1 MNNGVNDEITRVAYE
16 LYVKSGRAEGNDL
29 LNWLAAEKIVRFE
42 RMLLGKSNAWRSREA
57 AHLKHPSHGV
67 GAPGDRQ
74 TIPRRTRCRM

>member
-42 RMLLGKSNAWRSREA
+42 RMLLGKQDGDPVPLLKYQPMQITGKAARRGEA
-57 AHLKHPSHGV
+57 PK
-67 GAPGDRQ
+67 
-74 TIPRRTRCRM
+74 PRI

>member
-42 RMLLGKSNAWRSREA
+42 RMLLGKQDGDSVPLLKYQPMEADGNVTRHGRPADSR
-57 AHLKHPSHGV
+57 
-67 GAPGDRQ
+67 
-74 TIPRRTRCRM
+74 T